1 MANLRT
7 KQGFRVSS
15 IDILRGVIM
24 LIMALDHVRDY
35 FHAQAMID
43 QPTNLGNTTPQLF
56 FTRWITHFCAP
67 LFLFLSGISA
77 FISGQRKTKNE
88 LSVFLIK
95 RGLWLIVFEIFVMT
109 FILSFNP
116 TYSLILLAVIW
127 AIGWS
132 MIILGLLVRTSYL
145 IIAIVGIILV
155 FGHNLT
161 DYLPPVKN
169 AATEVFLRIFVTGSG
184 TAYPFAGRTI
194 LFAYAILPWTG
205 IMLIGYS
212 FGQLYKTNFD
222 AIRRK
227 KILLW
232 SGMGAIA
239 LFIVLRFINH
249 YGDPAPRVSLENG
262 LYNFLSFINTTKY
275 PVSLQFTCMTLGPGL
290 IALSLLDNIKD
301 GWFNFVKVYGKV
313 PLFFFAGHFLL
324 AHILC
329 VIAFFATGHTT
340 DQIVDPNSPFL
351 FRPVIFGFSLKS
363 TYLIWLLV
371 LMLMYY
377 PCKWYGRYKETH
389 RKWWLSYI

>member
-1 MANLRT
+1 MKILSLKPTRIN
-7 KQGFRVSS
+7 S
-15 IDILRGVIM
+15 IDILRGFIM

-35 FHAQAMID
+35 FHAQALID
-43 QPTNLGNTTPQLF
+43 QPTNLLNTTPQLF
-56 FTRWITHFCAP
+56 FTRWITHYCAP

-77 FISGQRKTKNE
+77 FLSGQRKTKKE

-95 RGLWLIVFEIFVMT
+95 RGLWLILFEIFIMT
-109 FILSFNP
+109 LILSFNP
-116 TYSLILLAVIW
+116 TYSLILLMVIW

-132 MIILGLLVRTSYL
+132 MIILGVLIRTSYL
-145 IIAIVGIILV
+145 VIAIVGIILV
-155 FGHNLT
+155 FAHNIT
-161 DYLPPVKN
+161 DDFPPIKN
-169 AATEVFLRIFVTGSG
+169 TALDAFLRIFVSGSG

-205 IMLIGYS
+205 IMLIGFA

-232 SGMGAIA
+232 SGIGTVVF
-239 LFIVLRFINH
+239 FIILRIINH
-249 YGDPAPRVSLENG
+249 YGDPAPWAPRQNAM
-262 LYNFLSFINTTKY
+262 FSFMSFVNTTKY
-275 PVSLQFTCMTLGPGL
+275 PVSLQFTCMTLGPAL
-290 IALSLLDNIKD
+290 IALSFLDNIKD

-351 FRPVIFGFSLKS
+351 FRPVQFGFSLRT
-363 TYLIWLLV
+363 TYLIWLQVIL
-371 LMLMYY
+371 LMYY
-377 PCKWYGRYKETH
+377 PCKWYGKYKETH
-389 RKWWLSYI
+389 RKWWLSYL

>member
-1 MANLRT
+1 MENLRT
-7 KQGFRVSS
+7 KQSFRVSS
-15 IDILRGVIM
+15 IDVLRGIIM

-43 QPTNLGNTTPQLF
+43 QPTNLLTTTPQLF
-56 FTRWITHFCAP
+56 FTRWITHYCAP

-77 FISGQRKTKNE
+77 FMSGQRKTKKE

-95 RGLWLIVFEIFVMT
+95 RGLWLIIFEIFIMT

-116 TYSLILLAVIW
+116 AYSLILLIVIW

-132 MIILGLLVRTSYL
+132 MIILGLLIRTSYL
-145 IIAIVGIILV
+145 VIAIVGIILV
-155 FGHNLT
+155 LGHNIT
-161 DYLPPVKN
+161 DDFPPIKN
-169 AATEVFLRIFVTGSG
+169 AAIEVFLRIFVSGSG

-205 IMLIGYS
+205 IMLIGFS
-212 FGQLYKTNFD
+212 FGQLYKINFD

-232 SGMGAIA
+232 SGIGTVVF
-239 LFIVLRFINH
+239 FIILRFINH
-249 YGDPAPRVSLENG
+249 YGDPAPWAPQHNAM
-262 LYNFLSFINTTKY
+262 FSFMSFVNTTKY

-301 GWFNFVKVYGKV
+301 GWFNVVKVYGKV

-351 FRPVIFGFSLKS
+351 FRPAIFGFSLKS

-377 PCKWYGRYKETH
+377 PCKWYGKYKETH
-389 RKWWLSYI
+389 KKWWLSYL

>member
-1 MANLRT
+1 MENLRT

-15 IDILRGVIM
+15 IDILRGFIM

-35 FHAQAMID
+35 FHSQAMID
-43 QPTNLGNTTPQLF
+43 QPTNLLTTTPQLF
-56 FTRWITHFCAP
+56 FTRWITHYCAP

-77 FISGQRKTKNE
+77 FLSGQRKTKKE
-88 LSVFLIK
+88 LSAFLIK
-95 RGLWLIVFEIFVMT
+95 RGLWLILAEIFIMT

-116 TYSLILLAVIW
+116 TYSLILLVVIW

-132 MIILGLLVRTSYL
+132 MIILGLLIRTSYL
-145 IIAIVGIILV
+145 TIAVVAIILV
-155 FGHNLT
+155 FGHNIT

-169 AATEVFLRIFVTGSG
+169 ATAEAFLRIFVSGSG
-184 TAYPFAGRTI
+184 TVYPFAGRSV

-205 IMLIGYS
+205 IMLLGFS
-212 FGQLYKTNFD
+212 FGQLYKTDFD

-232 SGMGAIA
+232 SGLGTIA
-239 LFIVLRFINH
+239 LFVVLRFINH
-249 YGDPAPRVSLENG
+249 YGDPSPWASQKNG
-262 LYNFLSFINTTKY
+262 QYTFLSFINTTKY

-290 IALSLLDNIKD
+290 IILSLLDNIKD

-313 PLFFFAGHFLL
+313 PFFFFAGHFLL

-351 FRPVIFGFSLKS
+351 FRPVDFGFSLRT
-363 TYLIWLLV
+363 TYLIWLQVV
-371 LMLMYY
+371 LFMYY

-389 RKWWLSYI
+389 KKWWLSYL

>member
-1 MANLRT
+1 MKVLSL
-7 KQGFRVSS
+7 KQPRINS
-15 IDILRGVIM
+15 IDILRGCIM

-35 FHAQAMID
+35 FHASAMID
-43 QPTNLGNTTPQLF
+43 QPTNLLTTTPQLF
-56 FTRWITHFCAP
+56 FTRWITHYCAP

-77 FISGQRKTKNE
+77 FLSGQRKTKKE
-88 LSVFLIK
+88 LSVYLIK
-95 RGLWLIVFEIFVMT
+95 RGLWLILAEIFIMT

-116 TYSLILLAVIW
+116 KYSIIILAVIW

-132 MIILGLLVRTSYL
+132 MIILGLLIRTSYL
-145 IIAIVGIILV
+145 LIAIVGIILV
-155 FGHNLT
+155 FGHNIT
-161 DYLPPVKN
+161 DYLPPIKN
-169 AATEVFLRIFVTGSG
+169 AVTEAFLRIFVSGSG
-184 TAYPFAGRTI
+184 TVYPFAGRTV
-194 LFAYAILPWTG
+194 LLGYAILPWAG
-205 IMLIGYS
+205 IMLLGFS
-212 FGQLYKTNFD
+212 FGQLYKTKFD

-232 SGMGAIA
+232 SGIGAIV

-249 YGDPAPRVSLENG
+249 YGDPAPWAPQKNG
-262 LYNFLSFINTTKY
+262 QYSFLSFINATKY

-340 DQIVDPNSPFL
+340 DQILDPNSPFL
-351 FRPVIFGFSLKS
+351 FRPVGFGFSLRT
-363 TYLIWLLV
+363 TYLIWLQVIL
-371 LMLMYY
+371 LMYY

-389 RKWWLSYI
+389 RKWWLSYV

>member
-1 MANLRT
+1 MKILSLKPSRIN
-7 KQGFRVSS
+7 S
-15 IDILRGVIM
+15 IDILRGFIM

-35 FHAQAMID
+35 FHAQAFTD
-43 QPTNLGNTTPQLF
+43 QPTNLLTTTPGLF
-56 FTRWITHFCAP
+56 FTRWITHYCAP

-77 FISGQRKTKNE
+77 FLSGQRKTKKE

-95 RGLWLIVFEIFVMT
+95 RGLWLIIAEIFIMT
-109 FILSFNP
+109 FIVSFNP
-116 TYSLILLAVIW
+116 IYSLVLLAVIW

-132 MIILGLLVRTSYL
+132 MIILGLLIRTSYL
-145 IIAIVGIILV
+145 VIVVVGIILV
-155 FGHNLT
+155 FGHNIT
-161 DYLPPVKN
+161 DYLPPIKN
-169 AATEVFLRIFVTGSG
+169 AATEALLRIFVSG
-184 TAYPFAGRTI
+184 AGTVYPFAGRVI

-205 IMLIGYS
+205 IMLIGFA
-212 FGQLYKTNFD
+212 FGKLYQIKFD

-232 SGMGAIA
+232 SGIA
-239 LFIVLRFINH
+239 AVVLFIVLRFINH
-249 YGDPAPRVSLENG
+249 YGDPAQWAPQKNG
-262 LYNFLSFINTTKY
+262 LFSFLSFINTTKY

-351 FRPVIFGFSLKS
+351 FRPVEFGFSLR
-363 TYLIWLLV
+363 TTFLIWLQVV
-371 LMLMYY
+371 LFMYY
-377 PCKWYGRYKETH
+377 PCKWYGKYKETH
-389 RKWWLSYI
+389 RKWWLSYV

>member
-1 MANLRT
+1 MKVLSLKPNRIN
-7 KQGFRVSS
+7 S
-15 IDILRGVIM
+15 IDILRGCIM

-35 FHAQAMID
+35 FHEQALIA
-43 QPTNLGNTTPQLF
+43 QPTNLLTTTPQLF
-56 FTRWITHFCAP
+56 FTRWITHYCAP

-77 FISGQRKTKNE
+77 FLSGQRKTKKE

-95 RGLWLIVFEIFVMT
+95 RGLWLIVAEIFIMT

-116 TYSLILLAVIW
+116 KYSLILLIVIW

-132 MIILGLLVRTSYL
+132 MIILGLLLHTSYTV
-145 IIAIVGIILV
+145 IAIVGIILV
-155 FGHNLT
+155 FGHNIT
-161 DYLPPVKN
+161 DYLPPINN
-169 AATEVFLRIFVTGSG
+169 AATEVFLRIFVSGSG

-205 IMLIGYS
+205 IMLLGFT
-212 FGQLYKTNFD
+212 FGQLYKAKFD

-232 SGMGAIA
+232 SGIGAIV

-249 YGDPAPRVSLENG
+249 YGDPAPWSSQKNG
-262 LYNFLSFINTTKY
+262 LFTFLSFINTTKY

-290 IALSLLDNIKD
+290 IALALLDNIKD

-324 AHILC
+324 AHLLC

-340 DQIVDPNSPFL
+340 DQIVDTNSPFF
-351 FRPVIFGFSLKS
+351 FRPVEFGFSLRT
-363 TYLIWLLV
+363 TYLIWLQVV
-371 LMLMYY
+371 LLMYY
-377 PCKWYGRYKETH
+377 PCKWYGRYKEMH
-389 RKWWLSYI
+389 RKWWLSYV